1 LFLQSSKLSH
11 FLFSALQESYSDVAE
26 KFQPHGFFYSV
37 SPEIARKHVTVT
49 SVPSVFVYKENTQYL
64 FPG

>member
-1 LFLQSSKLSH
+1 MSAKSLY
-11 FLFSALQESYSDVAE
+11 FSIFQETYSDVAE

-37 SPEIARKHVTVT
+37 TPEIARKLVTVT
-49 SVPSVFVYKENTQYL
+49 SVPSVFVYKEKSHYF

>member
-1 LFLQSSKLSH
+1 M
-11 FLFSALQESYSDVAE
+11 SAESLYFTVFQETYSDVAE

-37 SPEIARKHVTVT
+37 SQEIARKHVTVM
-49 SVPSVFVYKENTQYL
+49 SFPCVYVYKEKSHYF